1 MSKPLSDEINKHR
14 AGRPRRETVVVMVK
28 LRLHPGED
36 DDLIGFF
43 VSLPDRGRARAVMA
57 ALRTGNVNQV
67 LIDEGLDDDQMAEDL
82 LGSFLR

>member
-1 MSKPLSDEINKHR
+1 MSNTIRKKR

-36 DDLIGFF
+36 DDLIDFF
-43 VSLPDRGRARAVMA
+43 ASLPDRGRARAVMT
-57 ALRTGNVNQV
+57 ALRTGSINQV
-67 LIDEGLDDDQMAEDL
+67 LIEEGLDDDQMAEDM

>member
-1 MSKPLSDEINKHR
+1 MSNTSRKKR

-36 DDLIGFF
+36 DDLIDFF
-43 VSLPDRGRARAVMA
+43 ASLPDRGRARAVMT
-57 ALRTGNVNQV
+57 ALRTGSINQV
-67 LIDEGLDDDQMAEDL
+67 LIEEGLDDDQMAEDM